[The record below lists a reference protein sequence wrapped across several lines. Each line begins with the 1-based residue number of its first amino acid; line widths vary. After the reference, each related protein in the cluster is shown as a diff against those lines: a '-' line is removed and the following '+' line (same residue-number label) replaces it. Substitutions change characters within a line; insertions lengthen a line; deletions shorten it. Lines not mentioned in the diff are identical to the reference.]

1 MSKATD
7 LAKISVKGGFHLM
20 WGLVASTV
28 ISAVGT
34 IIIASL
40 LGEGNYGLY
49 GIVLTAPTL
58 IVLFRNWGINNAIIC
73 YTAQSNAEDRKEK
86 IRSIFL
92 SGLIFEIALGAAL
105 FILSFALSD
114 FLAADIFSRP
124 SLTPLLQIAS
134 FTILTSALVTTA
146 SAAFVGIERTHFN
159 SIMVVAQAIIKT
171 ALIVALV
178 LLGLGLTGAV
188 TGLMLSS
195 LIAGFIGITF
205 MYTIYRKFP
214 KPDSNN
220 LEIAKNIKK
229 MLKYGIPISVGVI
242 LTGFLLQYYN
252 FLLYIFVSDNSIIG
266 NYTIAQNFVVLIT
279 FFAQPVT
286 TMIFPAFSKLNHKKE
301 PETLKNMYQNSIK
314 YASLLVVPFASMVMV
329 LSQPAISTLFGNQY
343 VEAPLFL
350 SLLAIMYLYP
360 VMGSLSNASLINGQ
374 GQTTFNLIIASVTAA
389 VGLPIGFILISGYG
403 VLGLITTALTA
414 ILPGTIISLIFIK
427 KRYNLN
433 INWKSSLK
441 ILFSSLTA
449 AALTYLLTTQLAS
462 LTSLI
467 RLIIGVTAFAFLY
480 IISAILTRTITQTD
494 LNNLREM
501 FSTLGPISRI
511 LAVILSII
519 EKIMTTLTPNKA
531 KNRAVQAIQ

>member
-1 MSKATD
+1 
-7 LAKISVKGGFHLM
+7 
-20 WGLVASTV
+20 
-28 ISAVGT
+28 
-34 IIIASL
+34 
-40 LGEGNYGLY
+40 
-49 GIVLTAPTL
+49 
-58 IVLFRNWGINNAIIC
+58 
-73 YTAQSNAEDRKEK
+73 
-86 IRSIFL
+86 
-92 SGLIFEIALGAAL
+92 
-105 FILSFALSD
+105 
-114 FLAADIFSRP
+114 
-124 SLTPLLQIAS
+124 
-134 FTILTSALVTTA
+134 
-146 SAAFVGIERTHFN
+146 
-159 SIMVVAQAIIKT
+159 
-171 ALIVALV
+171 
-178 LLGLGLTGAV
+178 
-188 TGLMLSS
+188 
-195 LIAGFIGITF
+195 
-205 MYTIYRKFP
+205 
-214 KPDSNN
+214 
-220 LEIAKNIKK
+220 
-229 MLKYGIPISVGVI
+229 
-242 LTGFLLQYYN
+242 
-252 FLLYIFVSDNSIIG
+252 
-266 NYTIAQNFVVLIT
+266 
-279 FFAQPVT
+279 
-286 TMIFPAFSKLNHKKE
+286 
-301 PETLKNMYQNSIK
+301 
-314 YASLLVVPFASMVMV
+314 
-329 LSQPAISTLFGNQY
+329 
-343 VEAPLFL
+343 LFL